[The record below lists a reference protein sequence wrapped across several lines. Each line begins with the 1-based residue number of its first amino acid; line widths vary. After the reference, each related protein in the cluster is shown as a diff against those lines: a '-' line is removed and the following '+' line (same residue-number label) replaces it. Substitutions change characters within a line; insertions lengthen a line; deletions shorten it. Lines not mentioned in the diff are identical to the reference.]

1 MMSTATTFSLVK
13 LFLVG
18 ACEGLSGRSAKTK
31 DGDTALEIPLVEKS
45 VNTATLNLN
54 LRPKL

>member
-31 DGDTALEIPLVEKS
+31 DGDTALEIP
-45 VNTATLNLN
+45 
-54 LRPKL
+54 